1 MKLPN
6 RDQPPEASA
15 AAGGDA
21 PASVSATA
29 RPHSTPLAHDAPAG
43 LAHIRQS
50 WGRPRKPS
58 YFFRTRGD
66 QELEELKVRIHR
78 ELLEKLDLVALAALS
93 REQGQSQIR
102 VAIGRLL
109 ELQSTPLSRIDRER
123 LIDEIAYEVL
133 GLGPLDPLMQDPD
146 ISDILVNGPHEVYV
160 EKSGKLESVPVR
172 FRDNEHL
179 LQIIERIVSRVGRRI
194 DESSPMVDARFPDG
208 SRVNVIIPPLALDG
222 PMMSI
227 RCFGRDPYRMEDLIN
242 FRSLTE
248 EMAAM
253 LRCIVRGRLNVA
265 VSGGTGCGKTTLL
278 NCLSSFIP
286 VTERIVT
293 IEDSAELQ
301 LQQPHVVRLETRP
314 PNLEGRGEVTT
325 RDLLRNSLRMRPDRI
340 VVGEVRGAEALDM
353 LQAMNTGHDGSLTT
367 IHANSPRE
375 CIQRLEMMVMM
386 AGMEFPVKAIR
397 QQISSALHVVIHA
410 KRLADGTR
418 KVVRVTELTGMEGE
432 AVLMQ
437 DIFEF
442 VQTGVNARGIVEGYF
457 RATGVRP
464 AFMERLRAAGL
475 STEEINFD
483 RRNLA

>member
-1 MKLPN
+1 LHSMPHTPGGH
-6 RDQPPEASA
+6 REQP
-15 AAGGDA
+15 
-21 PASVSATA
+21 SVLRA
-29 RPHSTPLAHDAPAG
+29 
-43 LAHIRQS
+43 
-50 WGRPRKPS
+50 
-58 YFFRTRGD
+58 RGD
-66 QELEELKVRIHR
+66 RDFEELKVRIHR
-78 ELLEKLDLVALAALS
+78 ELLEKLDLVALAALT
-93 REQGQSQIR
+93 REQGQRQIR

-109 ELQSTPLSRIDRER
+109 EVQSTPLSRIDRER
-123 LIDEIAYEVL
+123 LIEEIAYEVL
-133 GLGPLDPLMQDPD
+133 GLGPLDPIMHDPD
-146 ISDILVNGPHEVYV
+146 VSDILVNGPHEVFV
-160 EKSGKLESVPVR
+160 EKFGKLERLPVR
-172 FRDNEHL
+172 FRDTEHL
-179 LQIIERIVSRVGRRI
+179 LQIIDRIVSRIGRRI

-222 PMMSI
+222 PIMSI
-227 RCFGRDPYRMEDLIN
+227 RRFGRDPYKMEDLIN

-248 EMAAM
+248 DMVAM
-253 LRCIVRGRLNVA
+253 LRCIVRGRLNVI

-286 VTERIVT
+286 GTERIIT
-293 IEDSAELQ
+293 IEDSAEVQ

-353 LQAMNTGHDGSLTT
+353 LQSMNTGHDGSLTT

-397 QQISSALHVVIHA
+397 QQISSALDVVIHA
-410 KRLADGTR
+410 RRLSDGTR
-418 KVVRVTELTGMEGE
+418 KVVKITELTGMEGE

-442 VQTGVNARGIVEGYF
+442 VQTGINAHGIVEGHF

-464 AFMERLRAAGL
+464 AFMQRLKAAGL
-475 STEEINFD
+475 TTEDINFES
-483 RRNLA
+483 RHLP